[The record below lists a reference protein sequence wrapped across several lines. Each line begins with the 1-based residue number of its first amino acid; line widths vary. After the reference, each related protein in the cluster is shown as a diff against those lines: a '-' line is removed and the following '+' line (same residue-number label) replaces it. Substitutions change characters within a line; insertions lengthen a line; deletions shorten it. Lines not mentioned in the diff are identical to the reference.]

1 MDATEVI
8 MKIRKTETPSTVEQ
22 SKIVIDFGSQRE
34 GHTFRLHPLTL
45 LWVQERFPERERV
58 ASVFIGFDQRQD
70 IQLTPESVWAH
81 VATLLT
87 GLSPNEI
94 NQLGGFAVVNPVT
107 KQEVYNSLI
116 VHA

>member
-1 MDATEVI
+1 
-8 MKIRKTETPSTVEQ
+8 MKKTKLQELSVFEQ

-45 LWVQERFPERERV
+45 LWIQARFPDRERV
-58 ASVFIGFDQRQD
+58 MSVFIGFDRRQD
-70 IQLTPESVWAH
+70 IQQTPEPVWAH

-87 GLSPNEI
+87 GLLLEEL
-94 NQLGGFAVVNPVT
+94 NQLGGFSVVNPVT
-107 KQEVYNSLI
+107 KQEVYNSLV

>member
-1 MDATEVI
+1 MKKTKLHESATF
-8 MKIRKTETPSTVEQ
+8 EQ

-34 GHTFRLHPLTL
+34 GHTFRLYPLTL
-45 LWVQERFPERERV
+45 LWIQERFPDRERV
-58 ASVFIGFDQRQD
+58 ASVFIGFDRRQD

-87 GLSPNEI
+87 GLSLEELD
-94 NQLGGFAVVNPVT
+94 QLGGFVVVNPVT
-107 KQEVYNSLI
+107 KQEVYNSQV